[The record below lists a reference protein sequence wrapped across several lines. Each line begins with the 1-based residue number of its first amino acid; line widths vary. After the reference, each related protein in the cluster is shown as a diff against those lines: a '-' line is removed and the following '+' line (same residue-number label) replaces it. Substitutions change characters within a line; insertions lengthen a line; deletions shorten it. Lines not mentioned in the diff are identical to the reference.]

1 MSRDI
6 AIVAA
11 DYLYANAEPTE
22 VLDRSCGIGLG
33 RIEKDQKSSK
43 DHVAL
48 VVARIVCL
56 DGDLAG
62 GDGQDPKALGP
73 LGLEHGLQTRACRSI
88 ERNRGATAVEC
99 RADGED
105 VGKSALGHEEMLR
118 GPGVLSHDDGQQD
131 RKSTRLNSSH

>member
-1 MSRDI
+1 MSRDM

-22 VLDRSCGIGLG
+22 VLDRACGIGLG

-62 GDGQDPKALGP
+62 GDGQAPNALGP

-88 ERNRGATAVEC
+88 ARNRGATAVEFL
-99 RADGED
+99 ADVAY
-105 VGKSALGHEEMLR
+105 VGQSALGNDTMLR
-118 GPGVLSHDDGQQD
+118 GPGVP
-131 RKSTRLNSSH
+131 SSAEGPQTTDA